1 MARPRRLY
9 YNEKTNKYYYLI
21 NGKKVFIKV
30 PAGMSQ
36 KQAQTINIKNIIQ
49 GDARRLKPKKKRVKA
64 KYTKKL
70 DKGMEKLQP
79 SPFSTG
85 RPTYYQPPI
94 STTILERNI
103 AKSEDTTT
111 NKLLELLLKGAK
123 ENIQLPEQPN
133 IPLPTVEIT
142 PVKVKP
148 DIEKVAETI
157 KKTYDDAMDFI
168 SESKLTQKTPMSI
181 KASPATQA
189 VMDETREQKVRE
201 QVFEQIRNKK
211 KRERESDIGLPTNLF
226 SQQTPQQTPQQT
238 TPPQRAPPPITPG
251 TVNTT
256 RTPRTAPPQ
265 PPADIDRELI
275 EQFTRQN
282 LGQEA
287 FGEIQPQNPYKPT
300 IDQQYT
306 KEQIE
311 QIARRLNIL
320 SQIPHIKRQ
329 NKAKFITAIMRIKNQ
344 SGKGCKCEKKDDD
357 GLYND
362 EIEEIMQKRIKNY
375 VPTVAQDKV
384 HTLLQY
390 VNPNDKYFAAVV
402 NTEPSHSSGRHWRCI
417 FIDNRDDFP
426 SAEYFDPL
434 AERSKPEP
442 ALLEVMRMIAKKMNP
457 EKYFKFKFNKLQR
470 QSNKTSNC
478 GFHVMQFIEDR
489 VNADDFETASGWKSY
504 MKRKQQG
511 KGIPDTIDGEKNV
524 KPYQEMIEKKFSSYL

>member
-21 NGKKVFIKV
+21 NGKKIFIKV

-85 RPTYYQPPI
+85 RPTYYFQPPS

-103 AKSEDTTT
+103 AKSDDTAT

-123 ENIQLPEQPN
+123 ENIQLPEKPN
-133 IPLPTVEIT
+133 IPLPSVEST
-142 PVKVKP
+142 PVKVEP
-148 DIEKVAETI
+148 ETVKVAKSI
-157 KKTYDDAMDFI
+157 KKTSYDDAMDFI
-168 SESKLTQKTPMSI
+168 EQRKLMEKTYEDIMKQKKQEIPADFFTAMKPEPVETPLPVEKPITTPYNLRQRKLDSPFTAIKPEPVEKPSTTPLEASRATQQTKEKRGELSYEPENFIKIVKKFGGRNVFNGIKNPKPKTNEDLDMKDLKQI
-181 KASPATQA
+181 KANLGL
-189 VMDETREQKVRE
+189 DEVE
-201 QVFEQIRNKK
+201 
-211 KRERESDIGLPTNLF
+211 
-226 SQQTPQQTPQQT
+226 
-238 TPPQRAPPPITPG
+238 PG
-251 TVNTT
+251 TS
-256 RTPRTAPPQ
+256 Q
-265 PPADIDRELI
+265 KLLIDRI
-275 EQFTRQN
+275 
-282 LGQEA
+282 
-287 FGEIQPQNPYKPT
+287 
-300 IDQQYT
+300 
-306 KEQIE
+306 
-311 QIARRLNIL
+311 LNAL
-320 SQIPHIKRQ
+320 KKSK
-329 NKAKFITAIMRIKNQ
+329 
-344 SGKGCKCEKKDDD
+344 GKGCDCKKKKDDD

-362 EIEEIMQKRIKNY
+362 EIEEIMKKRIKNY
-375 VPTVAQDKV
+375 VPVVPQDKV

-390 VNPNDKYFAAVV
+390 VNPNDKYFTAVV

-417 FIDNRDDFP
+417 FIDNRDDFQ

-434 AERSKPEP
+434 AETSKPESP
-442 ALLEVMRMIAKKMNP
+442 LLEVMRTIAKKMNP

-470 QSNKTSNC
+470 QSNNSSNC

-489 VNADDFETASGWKSY
+489 VNGDDFETASGWKSY

-511 KGIPDTIDGEKNV
+511 KGIPDDIDGEKNV

>member
-21 NGKKVFIKV
+21 NGKRVFIKV
-30 PAGMSQ
+30 PTGMSQ

-49 GDARRLKPKKKRVKA
+49 GEARRLKPRKKRIKA

-70 DKGMEKLQP
+70 DKDMEKLKP

-85 RPTYYQPPI
+85 RPTFFFQPPS

-103 AKSEDTTT
+103 AKSDDTTT

-123 ENIQLPEQPN
+123 ENIQLPEKPN
-133 IPLPTVEIT
+133 IPLPTVEKT
-142 PVKVKP
+142 PIKEEILKVAKSIQKTYEDAMENIVAGTPPMKTPISLEASPETQQLLEEIKVK
-148 DIEKVAETI
+148 
-157 KKTYDDAMDFI
+157 
-168 SESKLTQKTPMSI
+168 
-181 KASPATQA
+181 
-189 VMDETREQKVRE
+189 R
-201 QVFEQIRNKK
+201 
-211 KRERESDIGLPTNLF
+211 KRERESNIGLPR
-226 SQQTPQQTPQQT
+226 SIEYTPS
-238 TPPQRAPPPITPG
+238 PPQEREITPG
-251 TVNTT
+251 PIDTVGTMRTVATT
-256 RTPRTAPPQ
+256 
-265 PPADIDRELI
+265 DVDRDLI
-275 EQFTRQN
+275 EQFTREN
-282 LGQEA
+282 LGREA
-287 FGEIQPQNPYKPT
+287 FGAIVPQYPYRKT
-300 IDQQYT
+300 IDQQYS
-306 KEQIE
+306 KEQLE
-311 QIARRLNIL
+311 AIARRLNIL
-320 SQIPHIKRQ
+320 SQIPSSKRN
-329 NKAKFITAIMRIKNQ
+329 NKAKFITAIMRIRKQ
-344 SGKGCKCEKKDDD
+344 SGKGCKCKKKDDD

-434 AERSKPEP
+434 AETSKPEP
-442 ALLEVMRMIAKKMNP
+442 SLLEVMRLIAKKMNP

-470 QSNKTSNC
+470 QSNNTSNC
-478 GFHVMQFIEDR
+478 GFHVMQFVEDR
-489 VNADDFETASGWKSY
+489 VNGDDFSTASGWKSY

-511 KGIPDTIDGEKNV
+511 NGGIPDTIDGEKNV

>member
-64 KYTKKL
+64 KFTKKL

-85 RPTYYQPPI
+85 RPTYYFQPPS

-103 AKSEDTTT
+103 AKSDDTAT

-123 ENIQLPEQPN
+123 ENIQLPEKTN
-133 IPLPTVEIT
+133 IPLPSVEST
-142 PVKVKP
+142 PVKVEP
-148 DIEKVAETI
+148 ETVKVAKSI
-157 KKTYDDAMDFI
+157 KKTYDDAIDFI
-168 SESKLTQKTPMSI
+168 NQRKQIEKTYDDIIKQKQEI
-181 KASPATQA
+181 PAFTA
-189 VMDETREQKVRE
+189 MKPEPDETPSTTAYNLRP
-201 QVFEQIRNKK
+201 RNQPVEK
-211 KRERESDIGLPTNLF
+211 P
-226 SQQTPQQTPQQT
+226 PT
-238 TPPQRAPPPITPG
+238 TPFKSRQRNQDSSAMKPE
-251 TVNTT
+251 
-256 RTPRTAPPQ
+256 
-265 PPADIDRELI
+265 RELI
-275 EQFTRQN
+275 YKPENFIQIVKKFGSRNVFDGIKNPKPKTNEDLDLEDLKQIKAN
-282 LGQEA
+282 LGLDEV
-287 FGEIQPQNPYKPT
+287 KPGT
-300 IDQQYT
+300 SQ
-306 KEQIE
+306 KLLIE
-311 QIARRLNIL
+311 KILNAL
-320 SQIPHIKRQ
+320 KKS
-329 NKAKFITAIMRIKNQ
+329 
-344 SGKGCKCEKKDDD
+344 KGQGCDCKKKKDDD

-362 EIEEIMQKRIKNY
+362 EIEEIMKKRIKNY
-375 VPTVAQDKV
+375 VPVVPQDKV

-390 VNPNDKYFAAVV
+390 VNPNDKYFTAVV

-417 FIDNRDDFP
+417 FIDNRDDFQ

-434 AERSKPEP
+434 AETSKPESP
-442 ALLEVMRMIAKKMNP
+442 LLEVMRTIAKKMNP

-470 QSNKTSNC
+470 QSKNSSNC

-489 VNADDFETASGWKSY
+489 VNGDDFETASGWKSY